1 MITNNELCEFEQSL
15 FTGVTVGIGSII
27 LLFSSGGRVLIQC
40 PFECEQKEHS
50 HMGHG
55 EAVLTSSFLF
65 SFLNKKVELCGF
77 LNDETLKISFGCE
90 GCIYI
95 YPERNGLESYVITTS
110 QGDYPIVVY

>member
-1 MITNNELCEFEQSL
+1 MITDNEICEFEQSI

-27 LLFSSGGRVLIQC
+27 LLFSSGARVLIQC

-65 SFLNKKVELCGF
+65 PFLNKKVELCGF
-77 LNDETLKISFGCE
+77 LNGETLKYPLDVKGV
-90 GCIYI
+90 YI
-95 YPERNGLESYVITTS
+95 YPERNGLESYVITTN